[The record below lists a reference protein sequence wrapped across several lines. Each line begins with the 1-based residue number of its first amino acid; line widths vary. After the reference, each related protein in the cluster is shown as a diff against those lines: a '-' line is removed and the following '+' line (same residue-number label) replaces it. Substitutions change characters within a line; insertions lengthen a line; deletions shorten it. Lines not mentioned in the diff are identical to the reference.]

1 MCLVSAK
8 NKPSS
13 DRHVQEPQLHFY
25 LHQQVLSTIENTDA
39 SPVRPGCFLYWEV
52 ERSTSYRKLEKR
64 KTQIA
69 FLIAKQRKAPPSPS
83 SLGLWSTSS
92 SNSSIRKIKSMPR
105 SRLEV
110 SIDDFSDTSDD
121 TKLLNPGLTN
131 D

>member
-1 MCLVSAK
+1 MRMCLVSAK

-13 DRHVQEPQLHFY
+13 DKGHVQEPQLHFY

-39 SPVRPGCFLYWEV
+39 SPVA
-52 ERSTSYRKLEKR
+52 T
-64 KTQIA
+64 T

-92 SNSSIRKIKSMPR
+92 SNSPIRKIKSMPR

-131 D
+131 DQFPRPVS

>member
-1 MCLVSAK
+1 MC
-8 NKPSS
+8 
-13 DRHVQEPQLHFY
+13 
-25 LHQQVLSTIENTDA
+25 
-39 SPVRPGCFLYWEV
+39 
-52 ERSTSYRKLEKR
+52 STSYRKLEKR

-92 SNSSIRKIKSMPR
+92 SNSPIRKIKSMPR

-131 D
+131 DQFPRPVS